1 MAACQSQVARHC
13 GVAVAVEV
21 LEAARQ
27 AQVDQALT
35 VAAEVLATQQRL
47 EVFQVEVAAAIS
59 LQPPAQAAL
68 ATAS

>member
-1 MAACQSQVARHC
+1 MAAHQSQVARHC

-47 EVFQVEVAAAIS
+47 EVFQVAEVAEE
-59 LQPPAQAAL
+59 
-68 ATAS
+68 